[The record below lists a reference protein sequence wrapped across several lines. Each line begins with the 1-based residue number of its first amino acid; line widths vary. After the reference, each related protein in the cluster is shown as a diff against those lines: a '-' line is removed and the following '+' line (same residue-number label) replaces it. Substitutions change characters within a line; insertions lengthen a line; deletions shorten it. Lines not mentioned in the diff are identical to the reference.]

1 MQGIPTVSRAVIN
14 EEINDMGQK
23 SFYLLGKY
31 CVRDVKG
38 RKKVRMKRGTEKRGR
53 MEGSESWKRGRKEE
67 RERGR
72 KRGREE
78 GRESW
83 KRGSKEGRKEERERG
98 RKEERERGR
107 KEERKA

>member
-38 RKKVRMKRGTEKRGR
+38 RKKVRTKRGTEKR
-53 MEGSESWKRGRKEE
+53 E
-67 RERGR
+67 
-72 KRGREE
+72 REE
-78 GRESW
+78 GR
-83 KRGSKEGRKEERERG
+83 KEGRKNG
-98 RKEERERGR
+98 RK
-107 KEERKA
+107 